1 MSARSRNAAT
11 VAILSIALTALGSE
25 TMAPASATGASSAA
39 TAHPARASAPAS
51 GPGRALALRSAFEGY
66 RGFSEQP
73 VGSWRQAN
81 DLVGRIGG
89 WQAYA
94 REGQGGGS
102 NPAPETGKVT
112 PATKPGP
119 PSVAG
124 AAASSAPSGAHS
136 AHRTP

>member
-1 MSARSRNAAT
+1 MSSRSRSAVT
-11 VAILSIALTALGSE
+11 MAILSIAS
-25 TMAPASATGASSAA
+25 MAFGAEPPAAASAAAPSSAVAARSTPASA
-39 TAHPARASAPAS
+39 PDS
-51 GPGRALALRSAFEGY
+51 GSRPILPFRSAFEGY
-66 RGFSEQP
+66 RGFGEQP

-102 NPAPETGKVT
+102 SPAPGTGNAT
-112 PATKPGP
+112 PAIKPGP
-119 PSVAG
+119 PSAAG
-124 AAASSAPSGAHS
+124 APASSAPSGAHS